1 MNKFLVKWKNESDG
15 NGIRI
20 NCSDACEAKRI
31 FLKGKQGNEDEVE
44 VILIKDES
52 SLTEEDKR
60 QQEEQKKQK
69 QLEVKLAKQRVYED
83 ISGKLQDGPQN
94 LNLQELNLLSAVVKS
109 LVADEELEEIERKLA
124 WKALKD
130 PAFVNYI
137 QVKQSSQ
144 SLIQQNSLL
153 EKLGVQLSKISSN
166 SSSIKTTNLVSGMLA
181 ARYLGEEMAD
191 DFGGE
196 D

>member
-1 MNKFLVKWKNESDG
+1 M
-15 NGIRI
+15 
-20 NCSDACEAKRI
+20 
-31 FLKGKQGNEDEVE
+31 
-44 VILIKDES
+44 
-52 SLTEEDKR
+52 
-60 QQEEQKKQK
+60 
-69 QLEVKLAKQRVYED
+69 AKQRVYED

-153 EKLGVQLSKISSN
+153 EKLGGSAIENFFQ
-166 SSSIKTTNLVSGMLA
+166 
-181 ARYLGEEMAD
+181 
-191 DFGGE
+191 F
-196 D
+196 